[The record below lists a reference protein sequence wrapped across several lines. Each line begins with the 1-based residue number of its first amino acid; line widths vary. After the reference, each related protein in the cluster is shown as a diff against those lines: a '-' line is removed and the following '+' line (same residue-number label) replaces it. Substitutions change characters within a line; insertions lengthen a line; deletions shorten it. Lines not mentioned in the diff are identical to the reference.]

1 MDDSP
6 TPKAFR
12 HIAQG
17 CPNPG
22 ASRQD
27 SPTPSALRR
36 GVDGGPDAELFLD
49 QLVVKSAEK
58 DLLLSLVYADM
69 AIEPMPMPR
78 IAGA

>member
-1 MDDSP
+1 
-6 TPKAFR
+6 
-12 HIAQG
+12 
-17 CPNPG
+17 
-22 ASRQD
+22 
-27 SPTPSALRR
+27 LRR